1 VTDANQGTGDEL
13 WDEFVREFEKS
24 GGMHEPS
31 AAERMAVA
39 QRRRRRG
46 IVAASAV
53 AAAVAAVAGIALWLT
68 AGHGARHETAAG
80 TAGHASAAPSPRPAK
95 PSAPS
100 TGPAAMVAADQA
112 FPAHVDGFTK
122 VKQSGGP
129 NCTGSGMVG
138 PELTALIDR
147 SKGCRGVVGALYR
160 DASHNEYTI
169 VVFGMKDPADAVH
182 LVTTLGAHPT
192 DYEVGVLLP
201 PAGSGLKSL
210 PADSG
215 LVQSFAGTG
224 RLAVVGLA
232 QWSDGRSADYQA
244 LVDRLQPLIGA
255 VTRTAG
261 AHDRG

>member
-13 WDEFVREFEKS
+13 WDEFVREFEKNR
-24 GGMHEPS
+24 GIHEPS
-31 AAERMAVA
+31 AAERMAA
-39 QRRRRRG
+39 AKPARRRR
-46 IVAASAV
+46 IVAATAV
-53 AAAVAAVAGIALWLT
+53 AAAVAAVAGAAFWLST
-68 AGHGARHETAAG
+68 GHGARHETAAG
-80 TAGHASAAPSPRPAK
+80 TAGHASAAPARPAK
-95 PSAPS
+95 SAAPS
-100 TGPAAMVAADQA
+100 TAPASMVTADQA
-112 FPAHVDGFTK
+112 FPAHVDGYTK

-138 PELTALIDR
+138 PGLTALIDR
-147 SKGCRGVVGALYR
+147 SKGCRGVVGALYK
-160 DASHNEYTI
+160 DASNNEYTI
-169 VVFGMKDPADAVH
+169 VAFGMKDPADAVH
-182 LVTTLGAHPT
+182 LVTTLGSHPS

-255 VTRTAG
+255 VTKTAG
-261 AHDRG
+261 AHDQG